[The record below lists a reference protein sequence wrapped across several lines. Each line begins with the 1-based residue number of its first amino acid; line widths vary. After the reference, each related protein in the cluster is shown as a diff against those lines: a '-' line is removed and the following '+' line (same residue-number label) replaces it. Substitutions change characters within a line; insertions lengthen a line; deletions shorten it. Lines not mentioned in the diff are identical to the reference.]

1 MNKKQIRIDALRTDI
16 RENPSFDIKL
26 LSEKYSVSEMTIR
39 RDIKYLY
46 EEGMLSHL
54 YSHNGSVTH
63 SAHNSYEFDLQM
75 PLFAAEKERIAEY
88 AVSLIKPYDTVL
100 FDTGTTVY
108 RIVERL
114 PSDLPIT
121 AICYSF
127 DILPLLK
134 RKENV
139 SIILAGGYFH
149 RKSSSFESEEN
160 VILLKR
166 LRAAKMFVSTSGVE
180 KNGLT
185 CYNQYE
191 VNTKRAAIRS
201 SVEKILV
208 TDSGKFGV
216 VKSSYFSSLEEMDL
230 LITDSEIPE
239 TWLDYLKEK
248 GPKFHLV

>member
-1 MNKKQIRIDALRTDI
+1 MNKKQIRIDALREDI

-46 EEGMLSHL
+46 EGGLLSHK
-54 YSHNGSVTH
+54 YSHGGFTPNIM
-63 SAHNSYEFDLQM
+63 HNSYEFDLQM
-75 PLFAAEKERIAEY
+75 PLFAEEKERIAAH

-108 RIVERL
+108 RIVELL
-114 PSDLPIT
+114 PFDLPIT

-134 RKENV
+134 NKENV

-160 VILLKR
+160 VNLLKR

-191 VNTKRAAIRS
+191 VNTKRAAIKS

-230 LITDSEIPE
+230 LITDAGISD
-239 TWLDYLKEK
+239 TWADYVKEK
-248 GPKFHLV
+248 GLRLHIV